1 MWVNQFRMKNFYLI
15 NKTKQILGQL
25 GLVFLQK
32 SVSVCVSVFF
42 FYSRSLLN
50 SLTRKL

>member
-1 MWVNQFRMKNFYLI
+1 MGVNQFRIKNFYSI

-32 SVSVCVSVFF
+32 
-42 FYSRSLLN
+42 YNLN
-50 SLTRKL
+50 NTIFQGEKFIEK